1 MNLEFSLL
9 VVDDAPDSIREAIG
23 ILADNLEAKGFTLDL
38 HAPDD
43 FSERG
48 LRKLA
53 RLKGKDYD
61 LVMVDYN
68 LGQDETDGAIAAHRL
83 RLDLP
88 YTDMVFYSSDPELNL
103 YEKLAEQEV
112 VGVFIARREDLGDT
126 LTGVADT
133 VIGKAVDLN
142 HMRGIAMAEVAE
154 MDVSM
159 EETLERAFRYAGDRC
174 IENATNRTIKRLRE
188 SIQKDAGLLEDCFEE
203 DGLPG
208 VVRNSRL
215 FSFADKYQAVRRV
228 VRCLP
233 EKPSEALDVLSSY
246 ENEVIQ
252 NRNMLA
258 HVKEESTADG
268 RTILRSIKD
277 DGGVVI
283 IDDGWM
289 TDFRLKLKT
298 HRSALAIVC
307 EALDKHF
314 GSVEGAH
321 DPEER

>member
-9 VVDDAPDSIREAIG
+9 VVDDAPDSIREAID
-23 ILADNLEAKGFTLDL
+23 ILRDNLEAKGFTLDL
-38 HAPDD
+38 HSPDD

-48 LRKLA
+48 LRELA

-68 LGQDETDGAIAAHRL
+68 LGHDETDGAIAAHRL
-83 RLDLP
+83 RLNLP
-88 YTDMVFYSSDPELNL
+88 YTDMVFYSSVPGLNL
-103 YEKLAEQEV
+103 HGKLAEQEV
-112 VGVFIARREDLGDT
+112 AGVFISRREDLGDT
-126 LTGVADT
+126 LTGIADT

-154 MDVSM
+154 MDVFM
-159 EETLERAFRYAGDRC
+159 EETLGRAFRYAGDRC
-174 IENATNRTIKRLRE
+174 IEDATNRTIRRLRE
-188 SIQKDAGLLEDCFEE
+188 STQEDSVLLENCFEE

-208 VVRNSRL
+208 VVSNSRL
-215 FSFADKYQAVRRV
+215 FSFAQKFQAVRRV

-246 ENEVIQ
+246 ENEVIK

-258 HVKEESTADG
+258 HVKEETTADG
-268 RTILRSIKD
+268 TTILRSIKD

-283 IDDGWM
+283 DDSWM
-289 TDFRLKLKT
+289 TDFRLKLKA
-298 HRSALAIVC
+298 HRSALAHVC
-307 EALDKHF
+307 QALDKHF
-314 GSVEGAH
+314 GAVGAAH
-321 DPEER
+321 HPEEC